1 MVEVLKPN
9 GQLQLCLDP
18 RDLNKVVL
26 RENYTLPTIKDVAT
40 RLQNT
45 KVFSKL
51 DARNGF
57 WQINLD
63 DNLCFLTTFPIQF
76 GQYRWR
82 HLPFGVSSTPEVSNV
97 AERGH

>member
-26 RENYTLPTIKDVAT
+26 RENYPLPTIKDVAT

-51 DARNGF
+51 DVRNGF
-57 WQINLD
+57 WHIHLD
-63 DNLCFLTTFPIQF
+63 DNSSFLTFYT
-76 GQYRWR
+76 
-82 HLPFGVSSTPEVSNV
+82 PFG
-97 AERGH
+97 

>member
-45 KVFSKL
+45 GVFK
-51 DARNGF
+51 AR
-57 WQINLD
+57 
-63 DNLCFLTTFPIQF
+63 
-76 GQYRWR
+76 R
-82 HLPFGVSSTPEVSNV
+82 E
-97 AERGH
+97 ERILAN